1 MALTSRI
8 LLTLSGLF
16 MATVAVLAFLGEQR
30 FGLYYSLFLIEYLV
44 TVLVFAYLEA
54 RARRRLVR
62 LVFVLVPGTF
72 LAAVYVTAIQIGF
85 RF

>member
-1 MALTSRI
+1 MTLTSRI
-8 LLTLSGLF
+8 LLTLAGLF
-16 MATVAVLAFLGEQR
+16 MATVVVLAFLAEER
-30 FGLYYSLFLIEYLV
+30 LGLYYALFLIEYLV
-44 TVLVFAYLEA
+44 TVLVFAHLEA

-62 LVFVLVPGTF
+62 LVFVLVPGTL